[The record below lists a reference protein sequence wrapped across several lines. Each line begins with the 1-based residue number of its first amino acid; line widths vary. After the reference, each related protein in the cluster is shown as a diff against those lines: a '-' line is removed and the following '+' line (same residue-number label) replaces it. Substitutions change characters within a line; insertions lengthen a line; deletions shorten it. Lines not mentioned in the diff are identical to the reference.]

1 MDPDPKII
9 TSPLSG
15 KVTSH
20 GITVDVIIVRLETA
34 SEWSLEV
41 VAPEGTSTVWDDL
54 FPSDQDALAEF
65 TRTLEDEGIMAM
77 LRNDKEVLH

>member
-1 MDPDPKII
+1 MTPDSKII

-34 SEWSLEV
+34 NEWSLEV
-41 VAPEGTSTVWDDL
+41 VAPEGTSTVWDEL
-54 FPSDQDALAEF
+54 FRSDQDALAEF
-65 TRTLEDEGIMAM
+65 TRTLEDEGIVAM
-77 LRNDKEVLH
+77 LRNDKVVLH

>member
-1 MDPDPKII
+1 MTPDSKII

-34 SEWSLEV
+34 NEWSLEV

-65 TRTLEDEGIMAM
+65 TRTLEDEGIVAM

>member
-1 MDPDPKII
+1 MTPDSKII

-41 VAPEGTSTVWDDL
+41 VAARPVGDHL
-54 FPSDQDALAEF
+54 
-65 TRTLEDEGIMAM
+65 
-77 LRNDKEVLH
+77 

>member
-1 MDPDPKII
+1 MTPDSKII

-34 SEWSLEV
+34 NEWSLEV

-65 TRTLEDEGIMAM
+65 TRTLEDKGIVAM
-77 LRNDKEVLH
+77 LRNDKVVLH

>member
-1 MDPDPKII
+1 MTPDSKII

-34 SEWSLEV
+34 NEWSLE
-41 VAPEGTSTVWDDL
+41 
-54 FPSDQDALAEF
+54 
-65 TRTLEDEGIMAM
+65 
-77 LRNDKEVLH
+77 